1 MFTINLYKRN
11 ISFSQARDPGEFQMG
26 SREVLSFGW
35 QVKIFSVWNG
45 CPFCVIFFCNLAW
58 ERFMVTDSDVLN
70 AGGTGN
76 GVPG

>member
-11 ISFSQARDPGEFQMG
+11 IPFSQARDPGEFQMG

-45 CPFCVIFFCNLAW
+45 YPFCVVFFAIR

>member
-45 CPFCVIFFCNLAW
+45 YSVCVIFFFAIW
-58 ERFMVTDSDVLN
+58 ERFMVTDSDHLN
-70 AGGTGN
+70 TGGTGN